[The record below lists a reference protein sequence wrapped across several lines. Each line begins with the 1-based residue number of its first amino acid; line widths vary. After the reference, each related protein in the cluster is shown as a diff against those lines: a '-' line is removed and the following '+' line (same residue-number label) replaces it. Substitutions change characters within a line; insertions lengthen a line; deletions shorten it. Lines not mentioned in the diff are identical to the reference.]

1 MNATQHQEH
10 ALPTAQ
16 KARPT
21 TPHTPAAPAHKN
33 LTMLLAASLVTAVFA
48 LSNSPTPLYV
58 RWKAQLGFSDGT
70 LTLVFAAYIV
80 GLLLTLLVAG
90 QLADRFGRK
99 PVLIPGLVL
108 AIVACILFATAD
120 TVLVLGVAR
129 FLTGV
134 SVGVIVSAGMAAV
147 VDLGASER
155 KRQAS
160 LAASVAM
167 VLGAGLGPLLAG
179 IYAQLL
185 PNPIV
190 PLFATELIVLT
201 AALVVAVALP
211 LKQHH
216 VRQSATAPRRWRLP
230 GVPREYRMH
239 LVLGIAVFAPGITA
253 TSFVLSLGPSV
264 LSTLLGIQSPLIA
277 GGMACAMFLAA
288 TGVQFAVARLSIRTI
303 FLLGASAT
311 MLAMGALVLA
321 VTASLS
327 AILVL
332 SAILAGVGQG
342 LGQLGGL
349 TLIGTQVPSDHR
361 AEANSVLNI
370 GGYIPAGLIP
380 VATGFLID
388 GIGLGAGATGFA
400 IVLAAAAAAA
410 FVFVARRLP
419 RSRVAPA
426 SPQPSQAALG
436 TGR

>member
-1 MNATQHQEH
+1 MNNIAHQTH
-10 ALPTAQ
+10 TPQNPQTA
-16 KARPT
+16 KPT
-21 TPHTPAAPAHKN
+21 TPHTRAPKRQN
-33 LTMLLAASLVTAVFA
+33 LAMLLAASLVTAVFA

-58 RWKAQLGFSDGT
+58 RWQAQLGFSAGT

-90 QLADRFGRK
+90 QLADQIGRK

-108 AIVACILFATAD
+108 AIVACVLFATAE
-120 TVLVLGVAR
+120 TVLVLGIAR

-147 VDLGASER
+147 VDLAANER

-185 PNPIV
+185 PNPVV
-190 PLFATELIVLT
+190 PLFVTELIVLT
-201 AALVVAVALP
+201 VALVIAIVLP

-216 VRQSATAPRRWRLP
+216 TTQPATRDRRWRLP
-230 GVPREYRMH
+230 SVPREYQIH
-239 LVLGIAVFAPGITA
+239 VLLGIAVFAPGITA

-264 LSTLLGIQSPLIA
+264 LSTLLGITSPLIA

-288 TGVQFAVARLSIRTI
+288 TGVQFAVARFSIRTI

-311 MLAMGALVLA
+311 MLAMGSLILA

-332 SAILAGVGQG
+332 SAVLAGIGQG

-349 TLIGTQVPSDHR
+349 TLIGTRVPGVHR
-361 AEANSVLNI
+361 AQANSLLNI
-370 GGYIPAGLIP
+370 GGYIPAGIIP

-400 IVLAAAAAAA
+400 MVLVAAAAAA
-410 FVFVARRLP
+410 FMFVARELP
-419 RSRVAPA
+419 KA
-426 SPQPSQAALG
+426 
-436 TGR
+436 

>member
-1 MNATQHQEH
+1 MNNIAHQTH
-10 ALPTAQ
+10 TPQTPQTA
-16 KARPT
+16 KPT
-21 TPHTPAAPAHKN
+21 TPHAPAAKRQNVA
-33 LTMLLAASLVTAVFA
+33 MLLAASLVTAVFA

-58 RWKAQLGFSDGT
+58 RWQAQLGFSDGT
-70 LTLVFAAYIV
+70 LTLVFAAYIA

-90 QLADRFGRK
+90 QLADRIGRK

-108 AIVACILFATAD
+108 AIVACVLFATAE
-120 TVLVLGVAR
+120 TVLVLGIAR

-147 VDLGASER
+147 VDLADTER

-185 PNPIV
+185 PNPVV
-190 PLFATELIVLT
+190 PLFVTELIVLT
-201 AALVVAVALP
+201 AALVIAIVLP

-216 VRQSATAPRRWRLP
+216 TTQPPTRDRRWRLP
-230 GVPREYRMH
+230 SVPREYRIH
-239 LVLGIAVFAPGITA
+239 LLLGIAVFAPGITA

-264 LSTLLGIQSPLIA
+264 LSTLLGITSPLIA

-288 TGVQFAVARLSIRTI
+288 TGVQFAVARFSIRTI

-311 MLAMGALVLA
+311 MLAMGSLILA

-332 SAILAGVGQG
+332 SAVLAGIGQG

-349 TLIGTQVPSDHR
+349 TLIGTRVPGVHR
-361 AEANSVLNI
+361 AQANSLLNI

-400 IVLAAAAAAA
+400 IVLVAAAAAA
-410 FVFVARRLP
+410 FMFVARELP
-419 RSRVAPA
+419 KA
-426 SPQPSQAALG
+426 
-436 TGR
+436 